1 MAGRVAELEP
11 EVERA
16 RQEVDELRCRLQER
30 EDGLRQ
36 SEAALALERAR
47 VADAERA
54 VAMGGGV
61 DALPPPGLGDDEL
74 PDEVMLRVCSF
85 LGVRE
90 LGRLG
95 CVSQRFAEKSIA
107 APSSG
112 EGEPAAAA
120 ERLSLAEEAARRWV
134 EGCSEQERGWVPQRG
149 LESRLRLVHEVGM
162 LRLPLAFGRA
172 HASVTLSENGAVA
185 TKSGGYGARAAASKA
200 AMRSGRHFAQITV
213 VTGEHL
219 YFGVIRL
226 GFDVE
231 GGGDAS
237 CVNGHCLY
245 YAGNGQRY
253 PGASA
258 WEGMQTA
265 TEQGDRIGM
274 LLALDQ
280 GSMTVWKNGE
290 QLGVM
295 VAEGLTGP
303 LCWAVSLYHGAGTSA
318 RIESVPA
325 PPSPTEEE
333 LAAAKAWQV
342 ARAPDDY

>member
-1 MAGRVAELEP
+1 MAGRVAELEL

-112 EGEPAAAA
+112 EGDQRQ
-120 ERLSLAEEAARRWV
+120 RLRGCRWRR
-134 EGCSEQERGWVPQRG
+134 RQRG
-149 LESRLRLVHEVGM
+149 
-162 LRLPLAFGRA
+162 
-172 HASVTLSENGAVA
+172 
-185 TKSGGYGARAAASKA
+185 GGWRGAASRSAGGCRSA
-200 AMRSGRHFAQITV
+200 AWRAGCAWCTRW
-213 VTGEHL
+213 GC
-219 YFGVIRL
+219 FGCR
-226 GFDVE
+226 
-231 GGGDAS
+231 
-237 CVNGHCLY
+237 
-245 YAGNGQRY
+245 
-253 PGASA
+253 
-258 WEGMQTA
+258 
-265 TEQGDRIGM
+265 
-274 LLALDQ
+274 
-280 GSMTVWKNGE
+280 
-290 QLGVM
+290 
-295 VAEGLTGP
+295 
-303 LCWAVSLYHGAGTSA
+303 
-318 RIESVPA
+318 
-325 PPSPTEEE
+325 
-333 LAAAKAWQV
+333 
-342 ARAPDDY
+342 